1 MTTLM
6 LFLSLLLF
14 VYIPSKEA
22 IHMYQQNRY
31 QQERYLYWIKQT
43 IQRKYRN
50 IWKYIIAFLPVLGL
64 LTLRN
69 YEGMTTLLALLLFI
83 YSYLCIKIDNNKV
96 YIKPLV
102 YTNRVQRLLAVH
114 YLVYCL
120 LFYIY
125 IQWTVNVQIIC
136 IPLIFFLPW
145 LLLVPISFCVLPIEK
160 QIRKYYV
167 RDARRILSE
176 QADLL
181 KIGITGS
188 YGKTS
193 VKTILQ
199 SLLCDEYYSFMTPH
213 SYNNLMGITISIRT
227 LLKPLHEIFICE
239 MGADHVHEID
249 ELSKFI
255 QPQMA
260 IVTAIGPQ
268 HLQTFQTMENI
279 VHEKMTLVENLPN
292 HGIAFLN
299 KDDTNIQQYPL
310 KNKCDIV
317 WFGIHEEA
325 DYQACNIQYTKDG
338 TTFQIL
344 HKGHYYDMK
353 TRLLGE
359 HNVSNILAAV
369 AVAHTMKIPF
379 EKLTFII
386 EQLPYVEHRLQ
397 VREMPNYTL
406 IDNAYNSNPKGAYYA
421 LQVLKQMPKRRLLV
435 TPGFIDLGSITK
447 EEHRTFGKQIASC
460 CDIVILVGQQQTKDI
475 LTGLHE
481 EQFPQQHIH
490 VVSTIHEAFQ
500 LLNSIT
506 TKEDTVLIENDLPDA
521 FNH

>member
-1 MTTLM
+1 MITLM
-6 LFLSLLLF
+6 LFLSLLFF
-14 VYIPSKEA
+14 VHIPSKEA
-22 IHMYQQNRY
+22 IHMFQQNRY

-43 IQRKYRN
+43 IQRKYRS
-50 IWKYIIAFLPVLGL
+50 IWKYILAFLPILGL

-69 YEGMTTLLALLLFI
+69 QESMITLLALLLFI
-83 YSYLCIKIDNNKV
+83 YSYLCMKIDDNKV

-102 YTNRVQRLLAVH
+102 YTNRVQRLFAVY

-125 IQWTVNVQIIC
+125 IQLEVSIQILC
-136 IPLIFFLPW
+136 IPVIFLMPWALLIPVSLFM
-145 LLLVPISFCVLPIEK
+145 LPIEK

-167 RDARRILSE
+167 RDAKKILNE

-199 SLLCDEYYSFMTPH
+199 ALLCDNYYSFMTPH

-227 LLKPLHEIFICE
+227 LLKPLHDIFICE

-249 ELSKFI
+249 ELSKFVH
-255 QPQMA
+255 PQMA
-260 IVTAIGPQ
+260 VVTAIGPQ

-279 VHEKMTLVENLPN
+279 IREKMMLVENLPDY
-292 HGIAFLN
+292 GIAFLN
-299 KDDTNIQQYPL
+299 KDDTNIRHYRL
-310 KNKCDIV
+310 NKKCDIV
-317 WFGIHEEA
+317 WFAIHEEA
-325 DYQACNIQYTKDG
+325 DYQACNIQYTKEG
-338 TTFQIL
+338 TAFQIL
-344 HKGHYYDMK
+344 HKGQYYNMK

-369 AVAHTMKIPF
+369 AVAHTLKVPF
-379 EKLTFII
+379 DKLASFV

-435 TPGFIDLGSITK
+435 TPGFIDLGPITK
-447 EEHRTFGKQIASC
+447 EEHFMFGKQIAIC

-475 LTGLHE
+475 LVGLQ
-481 EQFPQQHIH
+481 EQNFLPEYIHI
-490 VVSTIHEAFQ
+490 VNTMYEAFE
-500 LLNSIT
+500 LLNCIAM
-506 TKEDTVLIENDLPDA
+506 KEDTVLIENDLPDA